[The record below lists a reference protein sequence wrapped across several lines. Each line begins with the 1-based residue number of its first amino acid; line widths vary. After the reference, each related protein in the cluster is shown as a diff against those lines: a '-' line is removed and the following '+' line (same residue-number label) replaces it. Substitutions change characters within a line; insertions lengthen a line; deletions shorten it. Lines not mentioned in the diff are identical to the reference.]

1 VTLLATYVVLGI
13 AVGSIYGLAA
23 VGLVLTYRTSGL
35 FNFAHG
41 TVAAVGAY
49 TFYVLRQQHGVPWP
63 IALVVAVAVAGP
75 IMGILLELMGRRLA
89 NASIVSRVVAT
100 VGILIGLLQIAILI
114 FGAPTRAFDPFLPTG
129 TFTIGSIRVGW
140 NQLIVVLV
148 ALVATIGLTLLL
160 KVTRL
165 GAAMRGVVD
174 NDGLVA
180 LTGMSPTSIR
190 RRAWMIGCAFASLS
204 GVLIA
209 PTIGLDAN
217 LLTLLVVNAFGAA
230 AVGLFTSLPLTYVG
244 GLVIGIG
251 GAFAQRWAQSFHV
264 LSGLKSS
271 LPFILLFIVLVV
283 APRRRLIDI
292 APERRRAVM
301 VRPSASPQVKL
312 ALGVA
317 GIALLLLI
325 PTMVGPRLIGY
336 SAGLAYAIV
345 FLSLLLLDRYSG
357 QLSLAQLSFSAV
369 GGASFSHF
377 SAGFHIP
384 WLIAVLLGALVAVP
398 VGALL
403 AIPAIR
409 LSGLY
414 LALASFGFGLL
425 MQYLFYGQR
434 YMFGFSGS
442 SVSTPRP
449 SMFAGDRSYYYLL
462 VVFVVLSCAL
472 LIGIRRSPLGR
483 LLRAMADS
491 PTALATGGMSVTTL
505 RVFVFC
511 VSAFLAGLGGA
522 LLGPVTGQ
530 LAPLSLDTFSSL
542 TLVVIL
548 ALQAFLPDIPAVFAA
563 AFASQVLPSYFVTHQ
578 TAHNFLPAL
587 FGISAVLV
595 AVSQGGHRDKARTST
610 TGRARWDDRLRRSPV
625 RARMVQRAHAAD
637 APLGDP
643 QLEPV
648 A

>member
-1 VTLLATYVVLGI
+1 VSVLLTYVILGL

-23 VGLVLTYRTSGL
+23 VGLVLTYRTSGV

-49 TFYVLRQQHGVPWP
+49 TFYVLRQQHGWPWP
-63 IALVVAVAVAGP
+63 IAMLVAVAVAGP
-75 IMGILLELMGRRLA
+75 VMGLLLEGMSRRLT
-89 NASIVSRVVAT
+89 NASIVARIVAT
-100 VGILIGLLQIAILI
+100 VGVLIGLLQVAVLV
-114 FGAPTRAFDPFLPTG
+114 FGAQTRSFSPFLPTG
-129 TFTIGSIRVGW
+129 TFAVGGARVGY
-140 NQLIVVLV
+140 NQLIVFLV
-148 ALVATIGLTLLL
+148 ALFGTIGLTLLL

-165 GAAMRGVVD
+165 GASMRGVVD

-180 LTGMSPTSIR
+180 LTGTSPTSIR
-190 RRAWMIGCAFASLS
+190 RKAWAIGCAFASLS

-217 LLTLLVVNAFGAA
+217 ILTLLVVYAFGAA
-230 AVGLFTSLPLTYVG
+230 AVGLFTSLPLTYLG
-244 GLVIGIG
+244 GLLIGVG
-251 GAFAQRWAQSFHV
+251 GAFAQRWAQSFSF

-271 LPFILLFIVLVV
+271 LPFILLFIVLVT

-292 APERRRAVM
+292 APERRRPIAQ
-301 VRPSASPQVKL
+301 RPSVSTPVKVGL
-312 ALGVA
+312 SLA
-317 GIALLLLI
+317 GIALLLSV
-325 PTMVGPRLIGY
+325 PGFAGSRLIGY
-336 SAGLAYAIV
+336 SAGMAYAIV

-357 QLSLAQLSFSAV
+357 QVSLAQLAFSAV
-369 GGASFSHF
+369 GGAAFSHF
-377 SAGFHIP
+377 TVGFGIP
-384 WLIAVLLGALVAVP
+384 WLLAVLLGALIAVP

-403 AIPAIR
+403 AVPAIR

-425 MQYLFYGQR
+425 MQYLFYPQR

-449 SMFAGDRSYYYLL
+449 SGFEGDTAYYYLL
-462 VVFVVLSCAL
+462 TAFALASCL
-472 LIGIRRSPLGR
+472 LVIAIRRAPLGR

-491 PTALATGGMSVTTL
+491 PTALSTGGMSVTTL

-548 ALQAFLPDIPAVFAA
+548 ALQAFLPDMPAVFAA
-563 AFASQVLPSYFVTHQ
+563 AFASQVLPSYFVTNQ
-578 TAHNFLPAL
+578 TIHDLLPAL
-587 FGISAVLV
+587 FGASAVLV
-595 AVSQGGHRDKARTST
+595 AMSQAGPRERARSMS
-610 TGRARWDDRLRRSPV
+610 TGRAAWDERLRRSPV
-625 RARMVQRAHAAD
+625 RARFIQQGVASE
-637 APLGDP
+637 PLS
-643 QLEPV
+643 
-648 A
+648 